1 MSNAV
6 QSVPMLSEERAQ
18 KWRNG
23 THATFEAIVSFIGV
37 EAQIE
42 DIQVSGGQPEAI
54 GIEYVMI
61 GIEYDIVLVWG
72 DCYELSGTFC
82 A

>member
-1 MSNAV
+1 MMSKFIMSNAV

-54 GIEYVMI
+54 GVGEEVIICTGVK
-61 GIEYDIVLVWG
+61 YDIVSV
-72 DCYELSGTFC
+72 S
-82 A
+82 